1 VIKGKDAVTI
11 EEVMSHPEQIKFAF
25 QPIFVVET
33 NSIYGYEALMR
44 PEPYS
49 PMEVIADFAKKQRL
63 NEIEEITTYYGA
75 YHFLKNNLQG
85 KLFLNS
91 FPAAFVG
98 EEMMKKVHELCGD
111 KFKNKLVIEILEYT
125 NYSAFAHQQ
134 KIIQFKESRASEEY
148 AIDDFGTGK
157 NIDTQCIEFYKP
169 DIVKIDHKIIS
180 NIDTDVRNQKALIDI
195 LEMSLRYGVTM
206 LAEGVETEAEFNYLK
221 NYPVKLM
228 QGFYLG
234 KPQVYE

>member
-1 VIKGKDAVTI
+1 MIKGKDAVTI

-25 QPIFVVET
+25 QPIFEVET

-49 PMEVIADFAKKQRL
+49 PMEVIADYAKKQRL

-98 EEMMKKVHELCGD
+98 DEMMKKVHELCGD

-125 NYSAFAHQQ
+125 NYSVFAHQQ
-134 KIIQFKESRASEEY
+134 KINQFKESRASEEY

-157 NIDTQCIEFYKP
+157 NIDTHCIEFYKP
-169 DIVKIDHKIIS
+169 DIVKIDRKIIS
-180 NIDTDVRNQKALIDI
+180 NIDTDVRNQKSLIDI
-195 LEMSLRYGVTM
+195 TEMSIKYGVTM
-206 LAEGVETEAEFNYLK
+206 LAEGVETEAEYNYLK

-234 KPQVYE
+234 KPTIYE